1 MNSRRDI
8 GWLVSSARASS
19 AMASLREKSN
29 GNDVDERLPGFS
41 GATVSDRRPD
51 RQHSRRV
58 RQP

>member
-1 MNSRRDI
+1 
-8 GWLVSSARASS
+8 
-19 AMASLREKSN
+19 MASLREKTN

-51 RQHSRRV
+51 RQQSRRV